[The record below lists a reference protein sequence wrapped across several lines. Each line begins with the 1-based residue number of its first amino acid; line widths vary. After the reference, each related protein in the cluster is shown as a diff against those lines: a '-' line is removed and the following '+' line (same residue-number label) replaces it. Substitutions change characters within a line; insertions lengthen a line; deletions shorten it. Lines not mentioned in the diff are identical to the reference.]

1 MMNEKLAKMQKKVK
15 KYLDE
20 DRYQHTL
27 GVMYTA
33 GALAMCHGIHI
44 DKALTAGLL
53 HDCAKCIPPEK
64 KIKICRKN
72 HILISEVEH
81 ANPGL
86 LHAKLGAHFA
96 EKKYHITDADI
107 LCAIRC
113 HTTGRPAMSE
123 LDKVIYIADYIEPGR
138 IELPNMGAVRKLA
151 FQNLDACVIRILEDS
166 LIYLESRNIPLDP
179 LTEQTYRYYKELEE
193 NSK

>member
-44 DKALTAGLL
+44 EKALTAGLL

-72 HILISEVEH
+72 HILISEVEY

-138 IELPNMGAVRKLA
+138 IELPNMAAFRKLA

>member
-1 MMNEKLAKMQKKVK
+1 MKERLAKMQKKIK

-33 GALAMCHGIHI
+33 GALAMCHGVNLE
-44 DKALTAGLL
+44 KALTAGLL

-64 KIKICRKN
+64 KIKLCKKN
-72 HILISEVEH
+72 HIWISEVEY

-86 LHAKLGAHFA
+86 LHAKLGAFYA
-96 EKKYHITDADI
+96 ERKYHIDDADI

-113 HTTGRPAMSE
+113 HTTGRPAMSP

-138 IELPNMGAVRKLA
+138 LELPNMNIVRKLA
-151 FQNLDACVIRILEDS
+151 FQDLDSCVCRILEDS

-179 LTEQTYRYYKELEE
+179 ITERTYRYYKDLDE
-193 NSK
+193 

>member
-15 KYLDE
+15 KYLDD
-20 DRYQHTL
+20 DRYHHTL

-33 GALAMCHGIHI
+33 GALAMCHGINMEM
-44 DKALTAGLL
+44 ALTAGLL

-72 HILISEVEH
+72 HIPVSEVEY

-86 LHAKLGAHFA
+86 LHAKLGAYFA
-96 EKKYHITDADI
+96 KKKYHISDPEI

-113 HTTGRPAMSE
+113 HTTGRPAMSA
-123 LDKVIYIADYIEPGR
+123 LDKIIYIADYIEPGR
-138 IELPNMGAVRKLA
+138 PELPNMSTVRKLA
-151 FQNLDACVIRILEDS
+151 FQNLDACVCQILEDS
-166 LIYLESRNIPLDP
+166 LVYLESRNIPLDP
-179 LTEQTYRYYKELEE
+179 TTEQTYRYYKDLDD
-193 NSK
+193 

>member
-1 MMNEKLAKMQKKVK
+1 MQSLA
-15 KYLDE
+15 L
-20 DRYQHTL
+20 
-27 GVMYTA
+27 
-33 GALAMCHGIHI
+33 
-44 DKALTAGLL
+44 
-53 HDCAKCIPPEK
+53 
-64 KIKICRKN
+64 
-72 HILISEVEH
+72 ILQ
-81 ANPGL
+81 
-86 LHAKLGAHFA
+86 
-96 EKKYHITDADI
+96 KYHITDADI